1 MPGEQYR
8 LIFITGPNRT
18 IPFTNP
24 QKGGPGPRIP
34 YRDRSNHSA
43 YLRNRFE
50 RAWQHI
56 SDRTAVTVIERQGL
70 YLEFA
75 GEPGFDLVTKGL
87 ENIRSGVR
95 LLNVRKE
102 GSGPTE
108 RAIATVFVP
117 NEKRGFFLNKITAYS
132 ASETPKGNPKNK
144 ALINSIADI
153 RRAVVES
160 FWQDGAHLLPSLTP
174 VWVEVW
180 LSTHYSEN
188 CERFLSI
195 LNDFAIRHADGI
207 LVFPER
213 SVVMILANREQLAAL
228 IENSDDIAEFRLA
241 KEVATSII
249 ALNNQEQ
256 TEWAQELLHRT
267 QYNDRATVAVAIL
280 DSGINN
286 GHILIQPVLEDQD
299 MHAAKPEWGASDD
312 PHWGHGTL
320 MAGTAIY
327 GDLLLALQST
337 NRHFIPHCLE
347 SAKILP
353 PYPQTNP
360 KELWGYITLQGL
372 SRAEIQA
379 PDRIHIACM
388 AITSSDSRDQGRPSS
403 WSASIDEI
411 TSGYSDGLKRLFVI
425 SCGNVQDPAEYGR
438 YPASNLSNQIHDPG
452 QSWNALTV
460 GAYTEKT
467 RIEDNTL
474 SQYRPIAPA
483 GGLSPY
489 STTSVPW
496 PARKWPLK
504 PEVVFEG
511 GNVALSP
518 AGVAFETDDLQ
529 LLSTSH
535 DPQQAQFAPFGQTS
549 AAAAKAA
556 WMAAQI
562 QARYPEAWPETVRAL
577 LVHTAEWT
585 EMMKQQFL
593 PADPH
598 KADFAR
604 LVRICGYGAPS
615 LDRALY
621 CAANSLTLIS
631 QTELQPFDKNAERYV
646 TRDMHFYRLPWPV
659 DALRDLGAVDI
670 RMRVTLSYFVE
681 PGPGEIGWKDRY
693 RYPSH
698 ALRFEVNGPLETQ
711 DDFIRR
717 INKEAQDEEGRPDS
731 EGPGDRWLIGRA
743 RNVGSI
749 HSDIWRGPAVE
760 LASSNLI
767 GVYPAVGWWRERH
780 HLGRFN
786 KMARYSLIVS
796 IYSPIVEVDIYT
808 PVAIQIGIPIP
819 VTIR

>member
-8 LIFITGPNRT
+8 HIFITGPNRA
-18 IPFTNP
+18 IRFTNP
-24 QKGGPGPRIP
+24 QKGGPAPRIP
-34 YRDRSNHSA
+34 ARDRADHSA
-43 YLRNRFE
+43 YLQSRLAL
-50 RAWQHI
+50 AWQQI
-56 SDRTAVTVIERQGL
+56 PDRPAVTVVERQGL

-75 GEPGFDLVTKGL
+75 GEPGFDLVTKSL

-108 RAIATVFVP
+108 RSIATVYVP
-117 NEKRGFFLNKITAYS
+117 NEKRGFFLTLITAYS
-132 ASETPKGNPKNK
+132 TSETRSGNPKNEP
-144 ALINSIADI
+144 LINSIADI

-160 FWQDGAHLLPSLTP
+160 FWQDEPHLLPGGAP

-180 LSTHYSEN
+180 MSTQRLEN
-188 CERFLSI
+188 REKFFSI
-195 LNDFAIRHADGI
+195 LNDFKIQHADGV

-213 SVVMILANREQLAAL
+213 SVVMILANREQLTTC

-249 ALNNQEQ
+249 ELNNQEQ
-256 TEWAQELLHRT
+256 TEWAHELANRT
-267 QYNDRATVAVAIL
+267 QYNGHPTVAVAIL

-286 GHILIQPVLEDQD
+286 GHLLIQPVLADQD
-299 MHAAKPEWGASDD
+299 MHAVRPEWGASDD
-312 PHWGHGTL
+312 LHLGHGTL
-320 MAGTAIY
+320 MAGTVIY
-327 GDLLLALQST
+327 GDVLTALQSAHH
-337 NRHFIPHCLE
+337 HFIPHCLE

-360 KELWGYITLQGL
+360 KELWGYVTLQGL

-411 TSGYSDGLKRLFVI
+411 TSGYSDEQKRLFII
-425 SCGNVQDPAEYGR
+425 SCGNISDPAEYSR
-438 YPASNLSNQIHDPG
+438 YPESNLTNQIHDPG

-467 RIEDNTL
+467 RIVDKTM
-474 SQYRPIAPA
+474 SHYTPIAPA

-489 STTSVPW
+489 STTSVAW
-496 PARKWPLK
+496 PSRKWPLK
-504 PEVVFEG
+504 PDVVFEG

-518 AGVAFETDDLQ
+518 TGAVFETDDLQ

-562 QARYPEAWPETVRAL
+562 QARYPQAWPETVRAL

-585 EMMKQQFL
+585 DMMKQQFL
-593 PADPH
+593 PVNPH

-615 LDRALY
+615 LDKALY
-621 CAANSLTLIS
+621 CAAHSLTLIS
-631 QTELQPFDKNAERYV
+631 QTELQPFEKNTGRYV
-646 TRDMHFYRLPWPV
+646 TRDMHFYQLPWPV
-659 DALRDLGAVDI
+659 DVLRDLGAIDI
-670 RMRVTLSYFVE
+670 QMRVTLSYFIE
-681 PGPGEIGWKDRY
+681 PGPGEIGWQDRY
-693 RYPSH
+693 RYASH

-711 DDFIRR
+711 DEFIRR
-717 INKEAQDEEGRPDS
+717 INKQAQDEEGKPDS
-731 EGPGDRWLIGRA
+731 EGPGDRWVIGRA

-780 HLGRFN
+780 HLGRVN
-786 KMARYSLIVS
+786 KRARYSLLVS

-808 PVAIQIGIPIP
+808 PVAIQVGIPIP